1 MFLLK
6 FKQFLLGLTESGQVR
21 LDKKVSNQKTTRL
34 DLSPIVEAAKC
45 Q

>member
-6 FKQFLLGLTESGQVR
+6 FKQFLLGLTESEQVR
-21 LDKKVSNQKTTRL
+21 LEKKVSNRKTKRSY
-34 DLSPIVEAAKC
+34 LSPIVEAAKC

>member
-6 FKQFLLGLTESGQVR
+6 FNQFLLGLTESEQVR
-21 LDKKVSNQKTTRL
+21 LDKKVSNRKTKWSDPSL
-34 DLSPIVEAAKC
+34 IVEAARC